1 MVLSYKDKGDWIL
14 ETKYNIGAKKKK
26 VEETEQKSRGFNIPF
41 FCVIWLNSN
50 VAFGDTIY
58 TRLQRRTMTSLQRYH
73 SANLPELMKIISKN
87 GIGMDD
93 YLDRFFNS
101 FETTTNYPP
110 YNLIHVNNVESV
122 LEIALAGFAKK
133 DLKVYTEYGKLIVE
147 GSKETKDT
155 GSEYVH
161 QGLAQRSFTREWALS
176 DDVEVREVQ
185 FKDGLLTVKL
195 GKVVPDHH
203 ARKDYLK

>member
-1 MVLSYKDKGDWIL
+1 M
-14 ETKYNIGAKKKK
+14 N
-26 VEETEQKSRGFNIPF
+26 
-41 FCVIWLNSN
+41 
-50 VAFGDTIY
+50 
-58 TRLQRRTMTSLQRYH
+58 SLQRYH

-122 LEIALAGFAKK
+122 LEIALAGFTK
-133 DLKVYTEYGKLIVE
+133 DEINVYTEYGKLTVE
-147 GSKETKDT
+147 GNKENNKEA
-155 GSEYVH
+155 SSQYVH
-161 QGLAQRSFTREWALS
+161 QGLAQRSFNRTWSLS
-176 DDVEVREVQ
+176 EDIEVREVQ

-195 GKVVPDHH
+195 GKIVPEHH
-203 ARKDYLK
+203 ARKDYL